1 MMSCS
6 TRRRTDTN
14 CVARPIGR
22 LRKAVCVVLAAACF
36 RHRLGKAAEAE
47 IVIFKAAMENTHT
60 HTSDDQPDVVFQN
73 VRPRKEEATA
83 RSVEQT
89 VGGRADVVVIQLDQD
104 APRKTGHPQG
114 SAVEATPLG
123 GYRRPDVG
131 TRHLAGDARDLV

>member
-60 HTSDDQPDVVFQN
+60 SDDQPDVVFQN

-89 VGGRADVVVIQLDQD
+89 VGGRADVVVIQLDQH

-123 GYRRPDVG
+123 GRRRPDVG
-131 TRHLAGDARDLV
+131 TRHLAGDARNLV